1 MTFNL
6 TLVRNYE
13 IEDVWFPFSESILE
27 WDIDFYQLM
36 LNDEIRMT
44 AYKNAIQEV
53 VKPGMVVLD
62 LGTGT
67 GILGLWALQA
77 GAKHLYAIDIN
88 SEILSIAV
96 QTFEQGNFSGKYEVL
111 NGISYDINIPT
122 KVDLIISEIM
132 GNIADNED
140 FIPILT
146 DARHRFL
153 KKEGRMLPSKVCSKL
168 VPVSSLKAHQQ
179 VQSKKAKRINAS
191 YSLDNL
197 LQRLAIKSPFNIYY
211 DVIIPHTSYLSTPQ
225 ITKEFKMD
233 GNDESIYDVALT
245 FTVEVDGVFTGFK
258 GSFVANLSD
267 SVTLD
272 ISGCD
277 LASRTTSD
285 SWKHCYL
292 PVEIP
297 VEVKRGDEINLL
309 YSRFYPSRRDLPFRQ
324 CYKWSGTIKRQG
336 QLINTF
342 TQTMESR
349 EERNKIFKL
358 T

>member
-1 MTFNL
+1 MTVNL
-6 TLVRNYE
+6 SFARNYE
-13 IEDVWFPFSESILE
+13 IEDVWFPFSESILD

-36 LNDEIRMT
+36 LNDEIRMA
-44 AYKNAIQEV
+44 AYKKAIQEV

-77 GAKHLYAIDIN
+77 GAERLYAIDIN

-96 QTFEQGNFSGKYEVL
+96 QTFEQGNFSGKYEVF
-111 NGISYDINIPT
+111 NGLSYNINLPT
-122 KVDLIISEIM
+122 KVDVIISEIM

-146 DARHRFL
+146 DARQRFL
-153 KKEGRMLPSKVCSKL
+153 NKDGIMLPSKVCSKL

-179 VQSKKAKRINAS
+179 VQAKNAKRINAN
-191 YSLDNL
+191 YSIEQL

-211 DVIIPHTSYLSTPQ
+211 DAIIPDTSYLSTPQ
-225 ITKEFKMD
+225 IAKEFKMD
-233 GNDESIYDVALT
+233 ENDESVYDIALT
-245 FTVEVDGVFTGFK
+245 FNVEVDGVFTGFK

-272 ISGCD
+272 ISGSNI
-277 LASRTTSD
+277 ASRTTSD

-292 PVEIP
+292 PVENP

-309 YSRFYPSRRDLPFRQ
+309 YSRFYPNRKDVPFRQ
-324 CYKWSGTIKRQG
+324 CYKWSGNIQRQG
-336 QLINTF
+336 QLINNF
-342 TQTMESR
+342 SQAMETK
-349 EERNKIFKL
+349 E
-358 T
+358 

>member
-6 TLVRNYE
+6 TWVRNYE

-36 LNDEIRMT
+36 LNDEIRMA
-44 AYKNAIQEV
+44 AYKKAIQDV

-77 GAKHLYAIDIN
+77 GAKHLYAIEIN
-88 SEILSIAV
+88 SEILSIAIK
-96 QTFEQGNFSGKYEVL
+96 TFEQGNFSCQYDVF
-111 NGISYDINIPT
+111 NGISYDINLPT
-122 KVDLIISEIM
+122 KVDVIISEIM

-153 KKEGRMLPSKVCSKL
+153 KEDGRMLPSKVCSKL
-168 VPVSSLKAHQQ
+168 VPVNSLKAHQQ
-179 VQSKKAKRINAS
+179 VQSKNAKRINPS
-191 YSLDNL
+191 YSIEKL

-211 DVIIPHTSYLSTPQ
+211 DVIIPHTSYLTTEQ
-225 ITKEFKMD
+225 VAQEFNMD
-233 GNDESIYDVALT
+233 GKDPSVYEIPLT

-258 GSFVANLSD
+258 GSFVANLSE

-272 ISGCD
+272 ISGCDLD

-297 VEVKRGDEINLL
+297 VNVKCGDEITLL
-309 YSRFYPSRRDLPFRQ
+309 YSRFYPSRKNLPFRQ

-336 QLINTF
+336 QLISTF
-342 TQTMESR
+342 SQSMESG
-349 EERNKIFKL
+349 E
-358 T
+358 

>member
-1 MTFNL
+1 MTLNL
-6 TLVRNYE
+6 SLARNYE
-13 IEDVWFPFSESILE
+13 PEDVWLPFSESILE
-27 WDIDFYQLM
+27 WDRDFYQLM
-36 LNDEIRMT
+36 LNDEIRMI
-44 AYKNAIQEV
+44 AYKNAIQQV

-77 GAKHLYAIDIN
+77 GAKYLYAIDLN
-88 SEILSIAV
+88 SEILSIAI
-96 QTFEQGNFSGKYEVL
+96 QTFEQGNFTGRYEVF
-111 NGISYDINIPT
+111 NGISYDINLPT
-122 KVDLIISEIM
+122 RVDLIISEIM
-132 GNIADNED
+132 GNIGDNED

-153 KKEGRMLPSKVCSKL
+153 KKEGRMLPSRVYSKL

-179 VQSKKAKRINAS
+179 VQSKNAKRINAN
-191 YSLDNL
+191 YSIENI
-197 LQRLAIKSPFNIYY
+197 LQRFAIKSPFSIYY

-225 ITKEFKMD
+225 VAKEFKLD
-233 GNDESIYDVALT
+233 GNDQPVYEIALT
-245 FTVEVDGVFTGFK
+245 FTVEVDGIFTGFK

-277 LASRTTSD
+277 IASRTTSD

-297 VEVKRGDEINLL
+297 VEVKLGDEIYLL
-309 YSRFYPSRRDLPFRQ
+309 YSRSYPKYRDSLFRQ

-336 QLINTF
+336 HVINVF
-342 TQTMESR
+342 HQSMEGG
-349 EERNKIFKL
+349 E
-358 T
+358 

>member
-1 MTFNL
+1 MRHRLMEQCKRLLGDTIIEGLTLLTSGNIFAKSGCTPNTIIYKPRRTSFMTFNL

-140 FIPILT
+140 
-146 DARHRFL
+146 
-153 KKEGRMLPSKVCSKL
+153 
-168 VPVSSLKAHQQ
+168 
-179 VQSKKAKRINAS
+179 
-191 YSLDNL
+191 
-197 LQRLAIKSPFNIYY
+197 
-211 DVIIPHTSYLSTPQ
+211 LSQ
-225 ITKEFKMD
+225 F
-233 GNDESIYDVALT
+233 
-245 FTVEVDGVFTGFK
+245 
-258 GSFVANLSD
+258 
-267 SVTLD
+267 
-272 ISGCD
+272 
-277 LASRTTSD
+277 
-285 SWKHCYL
+285 
-292 PVEIP
+292 
-297 VEVKRGDEINLL
+297 
-309 YSRFYPSRRDLPFRQ
+309 
-324 CYKWSGTIKRQG
+324 
-336 QLINTF
+336 
-342 TQTMESR
+342 
-349 EERNKIFKL
+349 
-358 T
+358 